1 MIKLSSPT
9 EHPPAVFLS
18 PPNVTIVGKTLQVRQ
33 SHWISWQR
41 LVETKLAVR
50 MIEMFSPVVGSLVAE
65 HDGTLAQWL
74 LAADPGLTGPGGGLL
89 NKCLVDH
96 N

>member
-18 PPNVTIVGKTLQVRQ
+18 PPNMTIVGKTLPVRQ

-41 LVETKLAVR
+41 LMEIKLAVT
-50 MIEMFSPVVGSLVAE
+50 MVEMPSQVVGSLAVE
-65 HDGTLAQWL
+65 HDGTLAQLL
-74 LAADPGLTGPGGGLL
+74 LAAVPGLTGGVL